1 MLLYLKNKNCPN
13 NFSSA
18 DEKNSFI
25 SANVS
30 AHAKLR
36 RGLIDYFVIIALF
49 DYITKL
55 VISSAQFGLRKFL
68 TP

>member
-1 MLLYLKNKNCPN
+1 LKLINKIYPN

-18 DEKNSFI
+18 DEKNLFI

-36 RGLIDYFVIIALF
+36 RGLLIKFVNYHLSRL
-49 DYITKL
+49 YH
-55 VISSAQFGLRKFL
+55 
-68 TP
+68 